1 MGPRD
6 DGYEVGRK
14 MSAHEAGE
22 YHSLQIQVFKDE
34 GVDFLTAY
42 TLNYSDEALGV
53 VQKCKDIGLP
63 CVISFTTG
71 TDGNIPSGE
80 KLEDCIRKIDKETGN
95 YPIHYQI
102 NCAHPSHFYDALSEM
117 DKEIAL
123 RLKAILANASKKSHS
138 ELDNCTELDKGD
150 KQELAE
156 WYLKLKK
163 VLPNLCIIGG
173 CCGTDWTH
181 LDEIVGTWKKNC
193 N

>member
-80 KLEDCIRKIDKETGN
+80 KLEG
-95 YPIHYQI
+95 
-102 NCAHPSHFYDALSEM
+102 
-117 DKEIAL
+117 
-123 RLKAILANASKKSHS
+123 LKAILANASKKSHS